1 MRASM
6 AGAGLEEE
14 GRGRDGRDDV
24 SGDISDERA
33 AALQRLR
40 EEISEKQGKMRA
52 LCDEKVILAQQ
63 VSALVSVWAQFEPGA
78 AALACPSVFPCLSVC
93 IPIYPFLS
101 FAFPP
106 QLESH
111 LRSLNQELQ
120 HFSED
125 LKQDGRFMV
134 DDPFTPVPDRR
145 ILSSSTSTTPLRT
158 PSPSPNLPSP
168 YVTPRRTPA
177 APAASPAAGVGGA
190 RGWGEPKGEGRGLSA
205 VAVLASG
212 SGGEG
217 GGGGGGG
224 VWEAKGEAWQGNQ
237 ERESERGAGREAG
250 RETGREAGRE
260 AGRDAGR
267 EREWERGGRGAALM
281 PPPAA
286 LPLSR
291 KKGGVS
297 RGVPVGAGGERRE
310 VPEGGAGEQVYEPTY
325 CICGQV
331 SFGDMI
337 ACDNANCE
345 GGEWFHYEC
354 LGLSIA
360 MPRIHDKWFCP
371 HCTSLHKKGML
382 HLPP

>member
-1 MRASM
+1 MAATRTGVYVDDFLTEVSSLPHELQRMLSLMRELDGRCQALRM
-6 AGAGLEEE
+6 EIQRDIRAGLTAIEEREAVLRAGAGAQDGHGHEGLDGHADAGGDRDGNGDGDGQWGGEGDEDDAASDSDAAEDAGNGDNESDGAVVTPAALSPATGALDEVPGGEQAGAKAEE
-14 GRGRDGRDDV
+14 GKRGMWDD
-24 SGDISDERA
+24 A
-33 AALQRLR
+33 AG
-40 EEISEKQGKMRA
+40 E
-52 LCDEKVILAQQ
+52 
-63 VSALVSVWAQFEPGA
+63 
-78 AALACPSVFPCLSVC
+78 
-93 IPIYPFLS
+93 
-101 FAFPP
+101 
-106 QLESH
+106 H

-125 LKQDGRFMV
+125 LKQ
-134 DDPFTPVPDRR
+134 
-145 ILSSSTSTTPLRT
+145 
-158 PSPSPNLPSP
+158 
-168 YVTPRRTPA
+168 
-177 APAASPAAGVGGA
+177 AASPAAGVGGA

-286 LPLSR
+286 PPALE
-291 KKGGVS
+291 KEG
-297 RGVPVGAGGERRE
+297 RGEQGRAGGGRWRE
-310 VPEGGAGEQVYEPTY
+310 EGGARG
-325 CICGQV
+325 G
-331 SFGDMI
+331 GRR
-337 ACDNANCE
+337 AGCE

-354 LGLSIA
+354 VGLSIA